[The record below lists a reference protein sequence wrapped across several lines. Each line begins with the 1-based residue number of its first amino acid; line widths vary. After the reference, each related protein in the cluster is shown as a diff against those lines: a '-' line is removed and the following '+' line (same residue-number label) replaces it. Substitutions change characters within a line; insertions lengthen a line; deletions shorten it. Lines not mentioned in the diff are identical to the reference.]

1 MVVQTPETKLRGF
14 GYSEFQLTMMN
25 IAKNEV
31 TI

>member
-1 MVVQTPETKLRGF
+1 MVVQTPETKLRDF
-14 GYSEFQLTMMN
+14 GYYEFQLTMMN